1 MNTLQCDGLDCINGL
16 KSGGQTTDGYLAEQF
31 IWGQGERTSGISSSV
46 SIHAV
51 KHLTHSFY
59 LIPTIFV

>member
-31 IWGQGERTSGISSSV
+31 IWGQGESCLRF
-46 SIHAV
+46 
-51 KHLTHSFY
+51 LDF
-59 LIPTIFV
+59 